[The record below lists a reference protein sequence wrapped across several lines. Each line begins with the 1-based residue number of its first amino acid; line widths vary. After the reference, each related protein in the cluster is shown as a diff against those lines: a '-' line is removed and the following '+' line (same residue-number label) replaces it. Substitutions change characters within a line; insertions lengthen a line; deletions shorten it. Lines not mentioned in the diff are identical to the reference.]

1 MGCFVAKH
9 RERTSTFLKTLS
21 NCGQTWS
28 KKGLRKSR
36 KPRKYWVFTYQV
48 TSSLGEHMFDCLSSV
63 ISKAYRLRMFF
74 CSRVIVYQ
82 YVSLVQKVRQ
92 NRVNTGFSG
101 ILINSYD
108 SYKTSL
114 TYKPLHCQKRLYRT
128 HCSCMKYISNSC
140 HAILHVLL
148 CLTIRDVSN

>member
-1 MGCFVAKH
+1 MILIFRC
-9 RERTSTFLKTLS
+9 TSLHICCTNCCTKLVMNSCKPLICLDFISS
-21 NCGQTWS
+21 N
-28 KKGLRKSR
+28 
-36 KPRKYWVFTYQV
+36 
-48 TSSLGEHMFDCLSSV
+48 SSWLGEHMFDCLSSV

-114 TYKPLHCQKRLYRT
+114 TYKPLHCQKRSYRT